1 MESMVGKI
9 EILAEQLGSA
19 DEESRRLAV
28 VGLSGYPVG
37 ETKEYL
43 FAALGD
49 ASWRVRKEAVD
60 ALLAATVSPEIIEG
74 IVLLLASDNAGLRNS
89 AVEALERL
97 GVRAMPV
104 LCRHVT
110 DDDHDVRKFVMD
122 ILGTI
127 GDAEAVPLLIN
138 ALDDPEPNVCAAA
151 AENLGKIGSVQA
163 VPHLLQ
169 ALRKNDIWLR
179 YTILEALSKIG
190 KPVPIA
196 IIAPLVG
203 ENLLKKAAFD
213 CLGAIGDI
221 ESAPLL
227 IEGIRERVKNIREAA
242 VVALIKVRERL
253 PAEEAKQLVDE
264 KLMVFNGSPSVE
276 GLLSSLDTADRGLKE
291 ALLKLL
297 GIIGDER
304 AIGRLLQ
311 SFRDDRLRNY
321 CLSAFK
327 AMGEKAATPLMRL
340 FPEAD
345 DEERSFIAYICGEL
359 CFPECAQLLREGMR
373 DASPLLRKFS
383 VKAAGKAG
391 LSGLVK
397 EIAPLLDDTEPEV
410 RKGAVEALS
419 RLAAED
425 GEAVLKIAGRLAS
438 AELPEKRCNA
448 AILFASLGDTDKLS
462 FLIKDDDAT
471 VRKTAVNSLAALKKT
486 SCVGKLVM
494 ALVDEE
500 ADVRIAA
507 AGALG
512 EIGGADVLEP
522 LLLAMK
528 DEDPWVKCAA
538 LKSLGKLRHR
548 GAQEAIVELLATA
561 ADGLVTISALKTLAE
576 IGGEGVPELVKNA
589 LAHPDEEVVK
599 TAIDILSPQGDDWL
613 DEYREMLLAHP
624 HWDVRRSF
632 IKVMVAN
639 RGAEAIPYLRSAL
652 DAETD
657 DLVREQ
663 ILDIMDR
670 YR

>member
-1 MESMVGKI
+1 MVGKI
-9 EILAEQLGSA
+9 EILAEQLRSA
-19 DEESRRLAV
+19 DEETRRLAV

-37 ETKEYL
+37 EIKDYL

-60 ALLAATVSPEIIEG
+60 ALLAAAVSEEIIEEF
-74 IVLLLASDNAGLRNS
+74 VLLLESDNAGLRNS

-97 GVRAMPV
+97 GVQAMPI

-110 DDDHDVRKFVMD
+110 DDDHDVRKFVID
-122 ILGTI
+122 ILGSI
-127 GDAEAVPLLIN
+127 GDAEAMPLLLN

-151 AENLGKIGSVQA
+151 AENLGKIGNVQA

-169 ALRKNDIWLR
+169 ALRKSDIWLR
-179 YTILEALSKIG
+179 YTVLEALSKIG
-190 KPVPIA
+190 KPVPMTVIT
-196 IIAPLVG
+196 PLLG

-213 CLGAIGDI
+213 CLGAIGDA
-221 ESAPLL
+221 EAAPLL
-227 IEGIRERVKNIREAA
+227 IEGIKERVKNIREAA
-242 VVALIKVRERL
+242 VVALMKVRERL
-253 PAEEAKQLVDE
+253 PAPEAKQLVDV
-264 KLMVFNGSPSVE
+264 KLVVFNCSPSVE

-311 SFRDDRLRNY
+311 CFRDDRLRKY
-321 CLSAFK
+321 CLLAFK
-327 AMGEKAATPLMRL
+327 AMGEKAATALIRL
-340 FPEAD
+340 FPGAD

-359 CFPECAQLLREGMR
+359 CCPGCAQLLRAGMR
-373 DASPLLRKFS
+373 DASPLLRKVS

-397 EIAPLLDDTEPEV
+397 EIAPILDDTEPEV
-410 RKGAVEALS
+410 RKAAVEALS
-419 RLAAED
+419 RLAVED
-425 GEAVLKIAGRLAS
+425 GEAVLVIAGRLAS

-448 AILFASLGDTDKLS
+448 AILFASLGDMDKLS
-462 FLIKDDDAT
+462 LLIKDDDAI
-471 VRKTAVNSLAALKKT
+471 VRKTAVNSLAALKKV
-486 SCVGKLVM
+486 SSVGQLVM

-500 ADVRIAA
+500 VDVRIAA

-512 EIGGADVLEP
+512 EIGSADVLEP

-528 DEDPWVKCAA
+528 DEDSWVICAA
-538 LKSLGKLRHR
+538 LKSLGKLRHG
-548 GAQEAIVELLATA
+548 GARQAIVELLATS

-576 IGGEGVPELVKNA
+576 IGGEGIPELLKKA

-599 TAIDILSPQGDDWL
+599 AAIDILSHQGDAWL
-613 DEYREMLLAHP
+613 DEYREMLLTHP

-632 IKVMVAN
+632 IKVMVAD
-639 RGAEAIPYLRSAL
+639 RGAEAIPYLQSAL
-652 DAETD
+652 GTEMD

>member
-1 MESMVGKI
+1 MVGNI
-9 EILAEQLGSA
+9 EILAEQLRSA

-28 VGLSGYPVG
+28 AGLSVHPVG
-37 ETKEYL
+37 ETKDYL
-43 FAALGD
+43 LAALGD

-60 ALLAATVSPEIIEG
+60 ALLAATFSAEIIKE

-89 AVEALERL
+89 AVEVLERL

-104 LCRHVT
+104 LCRHVA

-122 ILGTI
+122 ILGSI
-127 GDAEAVPLLIN
+127 GDAEAVPLLIK

-151 AENLGKIGSVQA
+151 AENLGKIGNVQA
-163 VPHLLQ
+163 VPHLLKS
-169 ALRKNDIWLR
+169 LGKNDIWLR

-190 KPVPIA
+190 KPVPMGVIT
-196 IIAPLVG
+196 PLVG
-203 ENLLKKAAFD
+203 ENLLKKAVFD
-213 CLGAIGDI
+213 CLGAIGDA
-221 ESAPLL
+221 EAAPLL
-227 IEGIRERVKNIREAA
+227 IEGLRERVKNTREAA
-242 VVALIKVRERL
+242 VVALMKVRERL
-253 PAEEAKQLVDE
+253 PAVDAKQLVDE
-264 KLMVFNGSPSVE
+264 KLLALYGAPSLE
-276 GLLSSLDTADRGLKE
+276 GLLCSLDTADRGLKE

-311 SFRDDRLRNY
+311 SFRDDRMRKY

-327 AMGEKAATPLMRL
+327 AMGEKAANTLMDL
-340 FPEAD
+340 FPAAD

-359 CFPECAQLLREGMR
+359 RFPRSSQLLREGMR
-373 DASPLLRKFS
+373 DASPLLRKVS

-391 LSGLVK
+391 FSGLIK
-397 EIAPLLDDTEPEV
+397 EIAPLLDDMEHEV
-410 RKGAVEALS
+410 REGAIEALC

-425 GEAVLKIAGRLAS
+425 GEAVLKIAGRLVS
-438 AELPEKRCNA
+438 AEMPEKRCNA
-448 AILFASLGDTDKLS
+448 AILFASVGDTDKLS
-462 FLIKDDDAT
+462 LLIKDENAT
-471 VRKTAVNSLAALKKT
+471 VRKTALNSLAALKGGAI
-486 SCVGKLVM
+486 VGQLIM

-512 EIGGADVLEP
+512 EIGGEAVLEP

-538 LKSLGKLRHR
+538 LKSLGKLRHE
-548 GAQEAIVELLATA
+548 GAQQAIVDLLATT
-561 ADGLVTISALKTLAE
+561 ADGLVVISALNTLAE
-576 IGGEGVPELVKNA
+576 IGGEGVPELVKKA
-589 LAHPDEEVVK
+589 LAHPDEEVVMA
-599 TAIDILSPQGDDWL
+599 AIDILSRQGDAWL

-624 HWDVRRSF
+624 HWNVRRSI
-632 IKVMVAN
+632 IKLMVAG

-652 DAETD
+652 DTETD